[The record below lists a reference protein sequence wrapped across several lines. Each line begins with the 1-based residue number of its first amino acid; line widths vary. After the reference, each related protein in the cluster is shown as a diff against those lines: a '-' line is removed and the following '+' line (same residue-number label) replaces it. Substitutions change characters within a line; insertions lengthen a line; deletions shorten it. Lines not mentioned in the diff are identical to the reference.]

1 MYSTVMTIYPKN
13 GISCPGLPF
22 ALEISSR
29 IFSMPIFT
37 ISSVGSYPRYLV
49 PDSAPFNT
57 SLGQDWELLWG
68 NAKVPAQFSY
78 GGS

>member
-1 MYSTVMTIYPKN
+1 MTIYLKN
-13 GISCPGLPF
+13 GISGLGLPF
-22 ALEISSR
+22 ALEIASR
-29 IFSMPIFT
+29 IFSKPIFT
-37 ISSVGSYPRYLV
+37 VSSVVAYPRYLV